1 MVWAAVPL
9 RPLNPPLNA
18 NQFADGRIF
27 IPEDL
32 RKATRRLGIT
42 VGFIILLHFG
52 DADVGVDHKYCKY
65 DAGKMIEYGKG
76 CTGRI
81 LDSLRLEVSGY

>member
-1 MVWAAVPL
+1 MRMVWAAVPL

-27 IPEDL
+27 LPEDL

-42 VGFIILLHFG
+42 VGLIILLHFG
-52 DADVGVDHKYCKY
+52 DADVGVDHEDREY
-65 DAGKMIEYGKG
+65 DAGNMIERRK
-76 CTGRI
+76 
-81 LDSLRLEVSGY
+81 

>member
-9 RPLNPPLNA
+9 RPLNPPLNV

-52 DADVGVDHKYCKY
+52 DVDVGVDHKYCEY
-65 DAGKMIEYGKG
+65 DAGKMVEYWKV
-76 CTGRI
+76 CTGRT
-81 LDSLRLEVSGY
+81 LDS

>member
-32 RKATRRLGIT
+32 RKAARRLGIT
-42 VGFIILLHFG
+42 VGLIIYFILG
-52 DADVGVDHKYCKY
+52 TR
-65 DAGKMIEYGKG
+65 M
-76 CTGRI
+76 
-81 LDSLRLEVSGY
+81 

>member
-1 MVWAAVPL
+1 MRMVWAAVPL

-18 NQFADGRIF
+18 NQFVDGRIF

-42 VGFIILLHFG
+42 VGLIILLHFG
-52 DADVGVDHKYCKY
+52 DADVGVDHEDREY
-65 DAGKMIEYGKG
+65 DAGNMIERRK
-76 CTGRI
+76 
-81 LDSLRLEVSGY
+81 